1 MRYEV
6 WPRCSA
12 GRRVTTTFLGS
23 ILSLGSASEAEVA
36 VSDPMTGV
44 ETVVDTLSS
53 ISDPVVELGVA
64 AADDWLLSS
73 TEGSTLALLL
83 I

>member
-1 MRYEV
+1 M
-6 WPRCSA
+6 
-12 GRRVTTTFLGS
+12 GS
-23 ILSLGSASEAEVA
+23 ILSLGSASAAEAV
-36 VSDPMTGV
+36 VSDPMMGV
-44 ETVVDTLSS
+44 EVVVDTLSS
-53 ISDPVVELGVA
+53 ISDSVVELGVA

>member
-1 MRYEV
+1 M
-6 WPRCSA
+6 
-12 GRRVTTTFLGS
+12 TTTFLGS
-23 ILSLGSASEAEVA
+23 ILSLGSASAAEAV